1 MWAGWGNAKKKISAR
16 SQQTQT
22 LYLQEQAVAY
32 KLMFAFLRIHN
43 QKWNLRCG
51 VKCSSS
57 AKQALRMCEA
67 LGSTFGTK
75 KEKRLD
81 AKSKTMV
88 FIFSRY

>member
-1 MWAGWGNAKKKISAR
+1 MKSLRTKESMLINCQTEERADKNVGRLGKCKEKISAR

-57 AKQALRMCEA
+57 AKQALSM
-67 LGSTFGTK
+67 
-75 KEKRLD
+75 
-81 AKSKTMV
+81 
-88 FIFSRY
+88 